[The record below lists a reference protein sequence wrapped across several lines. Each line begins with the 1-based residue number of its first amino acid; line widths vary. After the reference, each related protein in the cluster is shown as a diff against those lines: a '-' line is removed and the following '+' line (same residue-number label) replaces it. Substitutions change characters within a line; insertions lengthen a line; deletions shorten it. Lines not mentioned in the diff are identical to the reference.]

1 MRSRPTRLVAA
12 VGSVAALAAGAAA
25 CGGAASNG
33 EEAKSATQVLADAK
47 AAMGRASSFHV
58 SGRFSQQGS
67 AISVDLNLSP
77 QRGGGTVTVS
87 GATLNVVVAGGTIYL
102 KADQRSWQKLTNSTS
117 EAQLLA
123 GRWIKAPTSS
133 PDFSELASVAD
144 EKQLL
149 GGITP
154 EGSMTKRP
162 GTTDWNGQPTVV
174 LADSTGSTIYVAA
187 TGPPYILYARNT
199 SKSQGGQGSVT
210 VDQYGSA
217 AVPAVP
223 TGAISLPG
231 S

>member
-1 MRSRPTRLVAA
+1 MRPGVRTAAAA
-12 VGSVAALAAGAAA
+12 VASISALGAGMAA
-25 CGGAASNG
+25 CGGASSNG
-33 EEAKSATQVLADAK
+33 EEAKPANQVLADAK
-47 AAMGRASSFHV
+47 AAMGRATSFHI
-58 SGRFSQQGS
+58 SGQFAQQGS
-67 AISVDLNLSP
+67 AIAVDLNLSP

-87 GATLNVVVAGGTIYL
+87 GATLDVVVAGGTIYL
-102 KADQRSWQKLTNSTS
+102 KADQKSWQKLTNSAS

-123 GRWIKAPTSS
+123 GRWIKAPSS
-133 PDFSELASVAD
+133 NPDFAGLASVAD

-154 EGSMTKRP
+154 EGSMTKRA

-187 TGPPYILYARNT
+187 TGAPYIVYARNT
-199 SKSQGGQGSVT
+199 SKSQGGQGTVT
-210 VDQYGSA
+210 IDQYGSA
-217 AVPAVP
+217 PVPAVP

>member
-1 MRSRPTRLVAA
+1 MRSGVRAVVAA
-12 VGSVAALAAGAAA
+12 ACFCALGAGASA

-33 EEAKSATQVLADAK
+33 EEAKSATQVLTDAK

-58 SGRFSQQGS
+58 SGHFTQQGS
-67 AISVDLNLSP
+67 AIAIDLNLSP

-87 GATLNVVVAGGTIYL
+87 GATLDEVVAGGTIYL
-102 KADQRSWQKLTNSTS
+102 KADEKSWQKLTNSAS

-123 GRWIKAPTSS
+123 GHWIKAPTSN
-133 PDFSELASVAD
+133 PDFTDLASVAD

-154 EGSMTKRP
+154 EGSLTRRP
-162 GTTDWNGQPTVV
+162 GTTDWNGQSTVV

-187 TGPPYILYARNT
+187 TGAPYIVYARNT

-210 VDQYGSA
+210 IDQYGSA
-217 AVPAVP
+217 PVPAVP

>member
-1 MRSRPTRLVAA
+1 MRPGVRAAVAA
-12 VGSVAALAAGAAA
+12 ASVCALGAGAAS
-25 CGGAASNG
+25 CGGASSNG
-33 EEAKSATQVLADAK
+33 EEAKSATQVLTDAK

-58 SGRFSQQGS
+58 NGHFTQQGS
-67 AISVDLNLSP
+67 AISIDLNLAP

-87 GATLNVVVAGGTIYL
+87 GATLDIVVAGGTIYL
-102 KADQRSWQKLTNSTS
+102 KADQKSWQKLTNSAS
-117 EAQLLA
+117 EGQLLA
-123 GRWIKAPTSS
+123 GRWIKAPTSN
-133 PDFSELASVAD
+133 PDFSDLASVAD

-162 GTTDWNGQPTVV
+162 GTTDRNGQPTVV

-187 TGPPYILYARNT
+187 TGAPYILYARNS

-210 VDQYGSA
+210 IDRYGSA
-217 AVPAVP
+217 PVPAVP